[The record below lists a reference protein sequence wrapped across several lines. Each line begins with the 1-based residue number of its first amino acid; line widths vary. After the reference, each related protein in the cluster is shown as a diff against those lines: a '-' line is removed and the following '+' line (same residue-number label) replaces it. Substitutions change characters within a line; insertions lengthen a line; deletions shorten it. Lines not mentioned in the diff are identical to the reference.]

1 MATKTIE
8 TFGEGAQKWA
18 RKRTPR
24 VLLVEDD
31 LCIISS
37 IQRNL
42 RPYRIEL
49 EVAFHGFHGVSEA
62 LSFKPDLVVTDLQ
75 MPLASGEELMQCLAH
90 IPRTRSV
97 PIIVITGRPGVTF
110 SRRMKELGV
119 VALLAKPIPFETLFG
134 EIGKIVCVE
143 RRFGKSATS

>member
-1 MATKTIE
+1 MATKEITPLDE
-8 TFGEGAQKWA
+8 NAQNWV

-42 RPYRIEL
+42 RPYRIDL
-49 EVAFHGFHGVSEA
+49 EVAFHGFQGVSEA
-62 LSFKPDLVVTDLQ
+62 LSFEPDLVITDLQ

-90 IPRTRSV
+90 IPRTRNV
-97 PIIVITGRPGVTF
+97 PIIVISGRPGVTL

-119 VALLAKPIPFETLFG
+119 VSVLAKPIPFETLLS
-134 EIGKIVCVE
+134 EIGKKVRIE
-143 RRFGKSATS
+143 RRFGKNAAD

>member
-1 MATKTIE
+1 MATKVITTLDE
-8 TFGEGAQKWA
+8 NAQNCV

-42 RPYRIEL
+42 RPYRIDL
-49 EVAFHGFHGVSEA
+49 EVAFHGFQGVSEA
-62 LSFKPDLVVTDLQ
+62 LSFEPDLVITDLQ

-90 IPRTRSV
+90 IPRTRNV
-97 PIIVITGRPGVTF
+97 PIIVISGRPGVTL

-119 VALLAKPIPFETLFG
+119 VSVLAKPIPFESLLS
-134 EIGKIVCVE
+134 EIGKKVRVE
-143 RRFGKSATS
+143 RRFGKSATD

>member
-1 MATKTIE
+1 MATKVIE
-8 TFGEGAQKWA
+8 TLDEKAKQMV

-42 RPYRIEL
+42 RPYRIDL
-49 EVAFHGFHGVSEA
+49 EVAFHGFQGVSEA
-62 LSFKPDLVVTDLQ
+62 LSFEPDLVITDLQ

-97 PIIVITGRPGVTF
+97 PIIVITGRPGVTL

-119 VALLAKPIPFETLFG
+119 VSVLAKPIPFESLLS
-134 EIGKIVCVE
+134 EIGKKVAVE
-143 RRFGKSATS
+143 RRFGKSAAD

>member
-1 MATKTIE
+1 MATKVIE
-8 TFGEGAQKWA
+8 TLDENAKRMV

-42 RPYRIEL
+42 RPYRIDL
-49 EVAFHGFHGVSEA
+49 EVAFHGFQGVSEA
-62 LSFKPDLVVTDLQ
+62 LSFEPDLVITDLQ

-90 IPRTRSV
+90 IPRTRNV
-97 PIIVITGRPGVTF
+97 PIIVITGRPGVTL

-119 VALLAKPIPFETLFG
+119 VSVLAKPIPFESLLT
-134 EIGKIVCVE
+134 EIGKKVCVE
-143 RRFGKSATS
+143 RRFGKSATD

>member
-1 MATKTIE
+1 MATIVNDALNKNS
-8 TFGEGAQKWA
+8 QKSG

-42 RPYRIEL
+42 RPYWIHL
-49 EVAFHGFHGVSEA
+49 KVAFHGFHGVSEA
-62 LSFKPDLVVTDLQ
+62 LSFAPDLVITDLQ
-75 MPLASGEELMQCLAH
+75 MPLACGEELMQCLAYL
-90 IPRTRSV
+90 PRTRNV
-97 PIIVITGRPGVTF
+97 PIIVITGRPGTTL

-119 VALLAKPIPFETLFG
+119 VSVLAKPIPFETLLN
-134 EIGKIVCVE
+134 EIRKEVCVE
-143 RRFGKSATS
+143 RRFGKSDTD